1 MVDDSREEHR
11 MIIFGNDS
19 DPVQEHLIREDGVTA
34 PSIPPLA
41 GGKGGTQNGILER
54 KIHAESYTV
63 TLYALLKDYGLIPVF
78 RIKPRIRF
86 HRFNYDNQASSAP
99 LRYNLDDI
107 VDFAEVKRGIES
119 GEPVDSALQEQ
130 VFGDAPTLKGL
141 SDDPALQLVSQRD
154 LFLRNPPFKTKTKVF
169 GGEDGPTQGIPI
181 GKFLDALNYPA
192 QTQSI
197 FKPFPQGSAF
207 AADLLEALEPFNH
220 LEFQFGV
227 YSRYE
232 RRDCVL
238 ARDISK
244 TAGGY
249 RTTFDPWTVLG
260 YIHSNGQMQQLQ
272 ILAHERGTRWEHK
285 IMIEEVDAPTLEL
298 ISQEIRT
305 LRRDNLIGRVLSKS
319 QTGLSLLA
327 DTQETRVN
335 ATNDLFVD
343 YELKVETSIPKDRY
357 ADIECRRE
365 LRRVFNSNGKYQLHP
380 LNKDIVER
388 HLNLAKGVNSGVVYT
403 LDNVYLMQGPP
414 SQKAKAEDL
423 VITRTP
429 IREKVVMRSAQELR
443 ERIPTHGFEEC
454 WNESIDE
461 AGYTIIN
468 KASGRCYTVSYGRSK
483 IGDILGD
490 IVTRRPSEHYLSI
503 KYLGIVPERYGDFIF
518 KTSAGTVRR
527 RSLPPRSLFNMMAT
541 REDKVIREMKNLM
554 MYLKNKGLT

>member
-19 DPVQEHLIREDGVTA
+19 DPVQEHLIREDGA
-34 PSIPPLA
+34 D
-41 GGKGGTQNGILER
+41 GGFSTQSGILER

-86 HRFNYDNQASSAP
+86 RRFNYDNQASSAP
-99 LRYNLDDI
+99 LRYNLNDI

-119 GEPVDSALQEQ
+119 GEPVDNTVQEE
-130 VFGDAPTLKGL
+130 VFGDAPTLEGL

-169 GGEDGPTQGIPI
+169 GGEDGDAHGIPI

-192 QTQSI
+192 QTESI
-197 FKPFPQGSAF
+197 FKSFPQGSEF
-207 AADLLEALEPFNH
+207 AADLLEALEPFHH
-220 LEFQFGV
+220 LEFEFGV

-238 ARDISK
+238 AGDISK
-244 TAGGY
+244 AAGGY

-260 YIHSNGQMQQLQ
+260 YIHTDGQMQQLQ

-285 IMIEEVDAPTLEL
+285 IMIEDMESSTLEL
-298 ISQEIRT
+298 ISQKIRT

-327 DTQETRVN
+327 DTQETRIN

-343 YELKVETSIPKDRY
+343 YELKVEASIPNDRY
-357 ADIECRRE
+357 ADVECRRR
-365 LRRVFNSNGKYQLHP
+365 LRSVFNSNGQYQLHP
-380 LNKDIVER
+380 LNEDIIER
-388 HLNLAKGVNSGVVYT
+388 HLNLARGINSGVMYT
-403 LDNVYLMQGPP
+403 LDNVYLMQGPAP
-414 SQKAKAEDL
+414 QKVKEADL
-423 VITRTP
+423 LITRTP
-429 IREKVVMRSAQELR
+429 IRERVVMRSARDLR
-443 ERIPTHGFEEC
+443 ERMPTNGFEKC

-461 AGYTIIN
+461 VGYTIVN
-468 KASGRCYTVSYGRSK
+468 NASGRCYTVSYGRRK
-483 IGDILGD
+483 TGNILDGK
-490 IVTRRPSEHYLSI
+490 VTGHPSQHYLSI
-503 KYLGIVPERYGDFIF
+503 KYLGITPDRYGDFIS
-518 KTSAGTVRR
+518 KTVTG
-527 RSLPPRSLFNMMAT
+527 AT
-541 REDKVIREMKNLM
+541 RKRNISPRVLFGMMSTRENKVIQEMKSLVSH
-554 MYLKNKGLT
+554 LKSKGSV

>member
-11 MIIFGNDS
+11 MIIFSNDS
-19 DPVQEHLIREDGVTA
+19 DPVQEHLIREESVDKDM
-34 PSIPPLA
+34 P
-41 GGKGGTQNGILER
+41 TQNGILER

-119 GEPVDSALQEQ
+119 GEPVDSVVQEQ

-169 GGEDGPTQGIPI
+169 GGEDDHTQGIPI

-197 FKPFPQGSAF
+197 FRPFPQGSSF
-207 AADLLEALEPFNH
+207 ATDLLEALEPFHH

-238 ARDISK
+238 ASDISK
-244 TAGGY
+244 AAGGY

-285 IMIEEVDAPTLEL
+285 IMIEEMDPPTLEL
-298 ISQEIRT
+298 ISQKIRT
-305 LRRDNLIGRVLSKS
+305 LRQDNLIGRVLSKS
-319 QTGLSLLA
+319 QTGLTLLA
-327 DTQETRVN
+327 DTQEARIN

-357 ADIECRRE
+357 ADIESRRE
-365 LRRVFNSNGKYQLHP
+365 LRRVFNSNGQYQLHP
-380 LNKDIVER
+380 LNKDIVEK
-388 HLNLAKGVNSGVVYT
+388 HLNLAKGVNNDVIYT

-414 SQKAKAEDL
+414 PQKVTEKDL
-423 VITRTP
+423 LITRTP
-429 IREKVVMRSAQELR
+429 IRERVVMRSAQELR
-443 ERIPTHGFEEC
+443 DRMPTNGFEKC

-461 AGYTIIN
+461 AGYTIVN
-468 KASGRCYTVSYGRSK
+468 KASDRCYIVSYGRRK
-483 IGDILGD
+483 TGNILDGA
-490 IVTRRPSEHYLSI
+490 VTVQPSEYYLSI
-503 KYLGIVPERYGDFIF
+503 KYLGIVPERYEDFIS
-518 KTSAGTVRR
+518 KTSKGTVRQ
-527 RSLPPRSLFNMMAT
+527 RSIPPRVLFNMMAT
-541 REDKVIREMKNLM
+541 REDKVLWEMKNLM
-554 MYLKNKGLT
+554 MYLKNKQLI

>member
-19 DPVQEHLIREDGVTA
+19 DPVQEHLIRESSVDRDM
-34 PSIPPLA
+34 S
-41 GGKGGTQNGILER
+41 TQNGILER

-99 LRYNLDDI
+99 LRYNLNDI

-119 GEPVDSALQEQ
+119 GEPVDNTIQEQ

-154 LFLRNPPFKTKTKVF
+154 MFLRNPPFKTKTKVF
-169 GGEDGPTQGIPI
+169 GGEDEEIQGIPI

-192 QTQSI
+192 QTQPI
-197 FKPFPQGSAF
+197 FNPFPQGSAF
-207 AADLLEALEPFNH
+207 ATDLLEALEPFRH

-238 ARDISK
+238 ASDISK
-244 TAGGY
+244 AAGGY

-260 YIHSNGQMQQLQ
+260 YIQSNGQMQQLQ

-285 IMIEEVDAPTLEL
+285 IMVEEMDTPTLEL
-298 ISQEIRT
+298 ISQKIRT

-319 QTGLSLLA
+319 QTGLTLLA
-327 DTQETRVN
+327 NTRETRVN

-343 YELKVETSIPKDRY
+343 YELKVETSIPKNRY
-357 ADIECRRE
+357 ADIECRRK
-365 LRRVFNSNGKYQLHP
+365 LRGIFNSNSQYQLHH
-380 LNKDIVER
+380 LNKDVVEK
-388 HLNLAKGVNSGVVYT
+388 HLNLAKGINNDVIYT

-414 SQKAKAEDL
+414 PQKVKDEDL
-423 VITRTP
+423 LITRTP
-429 IREKVVMRSAQELR
+429 IRERVVMRSAQELR
-443 ERIPTHGFEEC
+443 DRMPTHGFEKC

-461 AGYTIIN
+461 AGYTVIN
-468 KASGRCYTVSYGRSK
+468 KTSGRCYTVSYGRRK
-483 IGDILGD
+483 TGHILDGKA
-490 IVTRRPSEHYLSI
+490 TRQPSEYYLSI
-503 KYLGIVPERYGDFIF
+503 KYLGIAPERYGDFIS
-518 KTSAGTVRR
+518 KTSKGRARQ
-527 RSLPPRSLFNMMAT
+527 RSIPPRGLFNMIAT
-541 REDKVIREMKNLM
+541 RENKVIQEMKSLM
-554 MYLKNKGLT
+554 RQLKNKGLI

>member
-19 DPVQEHLIREDGVTA
+19 DPVQEHLIREESVDRGI
-34 PSIPPLA
+34 S
-41 GGKGGTQNGILER
+41 TQNGILER

-169 GGEDGPTQGIPI
+169 GGEDGATQGIPI

-197 FKPFPQGSAF
+197 FKSFPQGSSF
-207 AADLLEALEPFNH
+207 ATDLLEALEPFHH

-238 ARDISK
+238 AGDISE

-285 IMIEEVDAPTLEL
+285 IMIEEMDPHTLEL
-298 ISQEIRT
+298 ISQKIRT
-305 LRRDNLIGRVLSKS
+305 LRQDNLIGRVLSKS
-319 QTGLSLLA
+319 QTGLTLLA
-327 DTQETRVN
+327 DTQEARVN

-343 YELKVETSIPKDRY
+343 YELKIETAIPKDRF
-357 ADIECRRE
+357 ADIECRRK
-365 LRRVFNSNGKYQLHP
+365 LRGAFNSNGQYQLHP
-380 LNKDIVER
+380 LNKAIIEK
-388 HLNLAKGVNSGVVYT
+388 HLNLAKGINNSVIYT
-403 LDNVYLMQGPP
+403 LDNVYLMQSPIR
-414 SQKAKAEDL
+414 QRVKEQDL

-429 IREKVVMRSAQELR
+429 IRERVVMRSAQELR
-443 ERIPTHGFEEC
+443 DRMPTNGFEKC

-468 KASGRCYTVSYGRSK
+468 KVSHRCYTVSYGRQK
-483 IGDILGD
+483 TGNILDGT
-490 IVTRRPSEHYLSI
+490 VTIQPSEYYLSI
-503 KYLGIVPERYGDFIF
+503 KYLGIVPERYGDFIS
-518 KTSAGTVRR
+518 KTSKGTARK
-527 RSLPPRSLFNMMAT
+527 RSIPPRGLFNMMAT
-541 REDKVIREMKNLM
+541 REAQVIREMKNLM
-554 MYLKNKGLT
+554 MYLKNKRLI

>member
-11 MIIFGNDS
+11 MIIFGNNS
-19 DPVQEHLIREDGVTA
+19 DPIQEHLIREDGLDSGISTRD
-34 PSIPPLA
+34 
-41 GGKGGTQNGILER
+41 GILER
-54 KIHAESYTV
+54 KMHAESYTV

-99 LRYNLDDI
+99 LRYHLDDI

-119 GEPVDSALQEQ
+119 AENVDNTIQEK
-130 VFGDAPTLKGL
+130 VFGDAPTLEGL

-154 LFLRNPPFKTKTKVF
+154 LFLQNPPFKTKTKVF
-169 GGEDGPTQGIPI
+169 GGEDDNSQGIPI

-197 FKPFPQGSAF
+197 FKPFPQGSGF
-207 AADLLEALEPFNH
+207 ATDLLEALEPFHH

-238 ARDISK
+238 ASDISK
-244 TAGGY
+244 AAGGY

-260 YIHSNGQMQQLQ
+260 YIHSSGQMQQLQ

-285 IMIEEVDAPTLEL
+285 IMIEEMDAPTLEL
-298 ISQEIRT
+298 ISQKIRT

-319 QTGLSLLA
+319 QTGLTLLA
-327 DTQETRVN
+327 NTQEARIN

-357 ADIECRRE
+357 ADIECRRR
-365 LRRVFNSNGKYQLHP
+365 LRRVFNSNGQYQLHP
-380 LNKDIVER
+380 LNKDIVEK
-388 HLNLAKGVNSGVVYT
+388 HLNLAKGINNDVIYT
-403 LDNVYLMQGPP
+403 LDNVYLTQGPP
-414 SQKAKAEDL
+414 PQKVKEEDL
-423 VITRTP
+423 LITRTP
-429 IREKVVMRSAQELR
+429 IRERVVMRSAQELR
-443 ERIPTHGFEEC
+443 DRMPTNGFGKC

-468 KASGRCYTVSYGRSK
+468 KASDRCYIVSYGRRKS
-483 IGDILGD
+483 GNILEGT
-490 IVTRRPSEHYLSI
+490 VTRQLSEYYLSI
-503 KYLGIVPERYGDFIF
+503 KYLGIAPERYGDFIS
-518 KTSAGTVRR
+518 KTSKGTARK
-527 RSLPPRSLFNMMAT
+527 RSIPPRMLFNMMVT
-541 REDKVIREMKNLM
+541 REDKVIREMKTLM
-554 MYLKNKGLT
+554 MHLKNKQLI

>member
-19 DPVQEHLIREDGVTA
+19 DPVQEHLIREDG
-34 PSIPPLA
+34 LDR
-41 GGKGGTQNGILER
+41 GTSTRSGILDR

-119 GEPVDSALQEQ
+119 GEPVDNTMQEQ
-130 VFGDAPTLKGL
+130 VFGDAPTLEGL
-141 SDDPALQLVSQRD
+141 SDDPALHLVSQRD
-154 LFLRNPPFKTKTKVF
+154 MFLRNPPFKTKTKVF
-169 GGEDGPTQGIPI
+169 GGEDEEIQGIPI

-197 FKPFPQGSAF
+197 FTPFPQGSAF
-207 AADLLEALEPFNH
+207 AADILEALEPFRH

-238 ARDISK
+238 ASDISK
-244 TAGGY
+244 AAGGY

-260 YIHSNGQMQQLQ
+260 YIQSNGQMQQLQ

-285 IMIEEVDAPTLEL
+285 IMVEEMDTPTLEL
-298 ISQEIRT
+298 ISQKIRT
-305 LRRDNLIGRVLSKS
+305 LRRDNLIGRILSKS
-319 QTGLSLLA
+319 QTGLTLLA
-327 DTQETRVN
+327 NTQETRVN

-343 YELKVETSIPKDRY
+343 YELKVETSIPKDRF
-357 ADIECRRE
+357 ADIEFRRK
-365 LRRVFNSNGKYQLHP
+365 LRGIFNSNGQYQLHP
-380 LNKDIVER
+380 LNKDIVEK
-388 HLNLAKGVNSGVVYT
+388 HLNLAKGINNDVVYT
-403 LDNVYLMQGPP
+403 LDNVYLMQGPSP
-414 SQKAKAEDL
+414 QKVTEKDL
-423 VITRTP
+423 LITRTP
-429 IREKVVMRSAQELR
+429 IRERVVMRSAQELR
-443 ERIPTHGFEEC
+443 DRMPTNGFEKC

-468 KASGRCYTVSYGRSK
+468 KASDRCYTVSYGRRK
-483 IGDILGD
+483 TGNILDGKA
-490 IVTRRPSEHYLSI
+490 TRQPSEYYLSI
-503 KYLGIVPERYGDFIF
+503 KYLGIVPERYGDFIS
-518 KTSAGTVRR
+518 KTSKGTSRKK
-527 RSLPPRSLFNMMAT
+527 SLPPHTLFNMMAT

-554 MYLKNKGLT
+554 RHLKHKSLI

>member
-11 MIIFGNDS
+11 MIVFGNDS
-19 DPVQEHLIREDGVTA
+19 DPIQEHLIRENGLDRGISTRD
-34 PSIPPLA
+34 
-41 GGKGGTQNGILER
+41 GILER

-86 HRFNYDNQASSAP
+86 HRFNYDNQSSSAP

-107 VDFAEVKRGIES
+107 VDFAEVKRGIELT
-119 GEPVDSALQEQ
+119 ENVDNTIQEK
-130 VFGDAPTLKGL
+130 VFGDAPTLEGV

-154 LFLRNPPFKTKTKVF
+154 LFLRNPPFKTKTKVL
-169 GGEDGPTQGIPI
+169 GGEGHDIQGIPI

-192 QTQSI
+192 QTRSI
-197 FKPFPQGSAF
+197 FKPFPQGLAF
-207 AADLLEALEPFNH
+207 ATDLLEALEPFNH

-238 ARDISK
+238 ASEVSK
-244 TAGGY
+244 AAAGY

-260 YIHSNGQMQQLQ
+260 YIQSSGNGQTQQLQ

-285 IMIEEVDAPTLEL
+285 IMVDEMDAPTLKL
-298 ISQEIRT
+298 ISQEIRK

-319 QTGLSLLA
+319 QTGLTLLA
-327 DTQETRVN
+327 NTRETRVN
-335 ATNDLFVD
+335 VTNDLFVD
-343 YELKVETSIPKDRY
+343 YEIKVETSIPKDRF

-365 LRRVFNSNGKYQLHP
+365 LRRVFNSNGQYQLHP
-380 LNKDIVER
+380 LNKDIVEK
-388 HLNLAKGVNSGVVYT
+388 HLNLAKGLNNDVVYT

-414 SQKAKAEDL
+414 TQRVKEEEL
-423 VITRTP
+423 LITRNP
-429 IREKVVMRSAQELR
+429 IHGRVVMRSAQELR
-443 ERIPTHGFEEC
+443 ERMPTNGFERC

-468 KASGRCYTVSYGRSK
+468 KASNRCYIVSYGRRK
-483 IGDILGD
+483 TGNILDGA
-490 IVTRRPSEHYLSI
+490 VTRQPSEYYLSI
-503 KYLGIVPERYGDFIF
+503 KYLGIAPERYGDFIS
-518 KTSAGTVRR
+518 KTAKGTARQK
-527 RSLPPRSLFNMMAT
+527 SIPPRMLFNMMVT
-541 REDKVIREMKNLM
+541 REDKVIREMKTLM
-554 MYLKNKGLT
+554 RHLKNKQLI

>member
-19 DPVQEHLIREDGVTA
+19 DPIQEHLIRENSLDRGI
-34 PSIPPLA
+34 S
-41 GGKGGTQNGILER
+41 TQNSILER

-63 TLYALLKDYGLIPVF
+63 TLYALSKDYGLIPVF

-119 GEPVDSALQEQ
+119 TENADNTIQEE
-130 VFGDAPTLKGL
+130 VFGDAPTLEDL
-141 SDDPALQLVSQRD
+141 SDDPALQLVAQRD

-169 GGEDGPTQGIPI
+169 GGEDDDVHGIPI

-207 AADLLEALEPFNH
+207 ATDLLEALEPFNH
-220 LEFQFGV
+220 LEFQFGI

-238 ARDISK
+238 ASDISK
-244 TAGGY
+244 ATGGY

-260 YIHSNGQMQQLQ
+260 YIHSNGQTQQLQ

-285 IMIEEVDAPTLEL
+285 IMVEAMDAPTLKL
-298 ISQEIRT
+298 ISQKIRT

-319 QTGLSLLA
+319 QTGLTLIA
-327 DTQETRVN
+327 NTQEAKINV
-335 ATNDLFVD
+335 TNDLFVN
-343 YELKVETSIPKDRY
+343 YELKVETPIPKDKF
-357 ADIECRRE
+357 ADIECRRK
-365 LRRVFNSNGKYQLHP
+365 LRSVFNSNGQYQLHP
-380 LNKDIVER
+380 LNKDVVER
-388 HLNLAKGVNSGVVYT
+388 HLNLAKGINNEVIYT
-403 LDNVYLMQGPP
+403 LDNVYLIQGPP
-414 SQKAKAEDL
+414 AQRVKEADL
-423 VITRTP
+423 LITRSPT
-429 IREKVVMRSAQELR
+429 RERVVMRSAQELR
-443 ERIPTHGFEEC
+443 DRVPTNGFEKC

-461 AGYTIIN
+461 AGYTSIN
-468 KASGRCYTVSYGRSK
+468 KASGRCYTVSYGRKKTGS
-483 IGDILGD
+483 ILDGT
-490 IVTRRPSEHYLSI
+490 VTRQPSEYYLSI
-503 KYLGIVPERYGDFIF
+503 KYLGIVPERYEDFIS
-518 KTSAGTVRR
+518 KTSKGVLRK
-527 RSLPPRSLFNMMAT
+527 RSIPTRTLFNMMAT

-554 MYLKNKGLT
+554 MYLKNKRLT

>member
-19 DPVQEHLIREDGVTA
+19 DPVQEHLIREGSVDKDL
-34 PSIPPLA
+34 S
-41 GGKGGTQNGILER
+41 TQNGILER

-86 HRFNYDNQASSAP
+86 RRFNYDNQASSAP
-99 LRYNLDDI
+99 LRYNLNDI

-130 VFGDAPTLKGL
+130 VFGDAPSLKDL

-169 GGEDGPTQGIPI
+169 GGEEGDTHGIPI
-181 GKFLDALNYPA
+181 GKFLDALNHPA
-192 QTQSI
+192 QTQAI
-197 FKPFPQGSAF
+197 FKPFPQGSSF
-207 AADLLEALEPFNH
+207 ATDLLEALEPFRH

-238 ARDISK
+238 AGDISK
-244 TAGGY
+244 AAGGY

-260 YIHSNGQMQQLQ
+260 YIHSDGQMQQLQ

-285 IMIEEVDAPTLEL
+285 IMIEEMDAPTLEL

-305 LRRDNLIGRVLSKS
+305 LRQDNLIGRVLSKS

-327 DTQETRVN
+327 STQETRVN

-343 YELKVETSIPKDRY
+343 YELKVETSISNDRY
-357 ADIECRRE
+357 ADIECRRR
-365 LRRVFNSNGKYQLHP
+365 LRRVFNSNGQYQLHS

-388 HLNLAKGVNSGVVYT
+388 HLNLAKGISSGVVYT
-403 LDNVYLMQGPP
+403 LDNVYLMQGPTP
-414 SQKAKAEDL
+414 QRVKEADL

-429 IREKVVMRSAQELR
+429 IRERVVMRSARDLR
-443 ERIPTHGFEEC
+443 ERMPTNGFEKC

-461 AGYTIIN
+461 AGYTIVN
-468 KASGRCYTVSYGRSK
+468 KASGRCYTVSYGRRK
-483 IGDILGD
+483 TGDILDGT
-490 IVTRRPSEHYLSI
+490 VTIQPSEHYLSI
-503 KYLGIVPERYGDFIF
+503 KYLGIVPDRYGDFIS
-518 KTSAGTVRR
+518 KTSAGTTRKR
-527 RSLPPRSLFNMMAT
+527 DIPPRVLFGMMST
-541 REDKVIREMKNLM
+541 REDKVIQEMKSLVM
-554 MYLKNKGLT
+554 HLKNRGSV

>member
-19 DPVQEHLIREDGVTA
+19 DPVQEHLIREDGA
-34 PSIPPLA
+34 NRGFS
-41 GGKGGTQNGILER
+41 TQNGILER

-169 GGEDGPTQGIPI
+169 GGEDGNTQGIPI

-197 FKPFPQGSAF
+197 FNPFPQGSGF
-207 AADLLEALEPFNH
+207 AADLLEALEPFHH

-238 ARDISK
+238 ASDISK
-244 TAGGY
+244 AAGGY

-260 YIHSNGQMQQLQ
+260 YIHSSGQMQQLQ

-285 IMIEEVDAPTLEL
+285 IMIEEMDPPTLEL
-298 ISQEIRT
+298 ISQKIRT
-305 LRRDNLIGRVLSKS
+305 LRQDNLIGRVLSKS
-319 QTGLSLLA
+319 QTGLTLLA
-327 DTQETRVN
+327 DTQEARIN

-343 YELKVETSIPKDRY
+343 YELKVEAAIPKNRY

-365 LRRVFNSNGKYQLHP
+365 LRRVFNSNSQYQLHP

-388 HLNLAKGVNSGVVYT
+388 HLNLAKGINSGVVYT
-403 LDNVYLMQGPP
+403 LDNVYLMQGPVP
-414 SQKAKAEDL
+414 QKVEEAGL
-423 VITRTP
+423 LITRTP
-429 IREKVVMRSAQELR
+429 IRERVVMRSAQELR
-443 ERIPTHGFEEC
+443 ERMPTNGFERC

-468 KASGRCYTVSYGRSK
+468 KASGRCYIVSYGRRKTGK
-483 IGDILGD
+483 ILDGT
-490 IVTRRPSEHYLSI
+490 VTGQPLEHYLSI
-503 KYLGIVPERYGDFIF
+503 KYLGIAPERYGDFIS
-518 KTSAGTVRR
+518 KTSAGTTRKR
-527 RSLPPRSLFNMMAT
+527 NIPPRMLFGMMST
-541 REDKVIREMKNLM
+541 REDKVIQEMKRLVVH
-554 MYLKNKGLT
+554 LKNKRLI

>member
-19 DPVQEHLIREDGVTA
+19 DPIQGHLIRENSLDRGI
-34 PSIPPLA
+34 S
-41 GGKGGTQNGILER
+41 TQNGILER

-63 TLYALLKDYGLIPVF
+63 TLYALSKDYGLIPVF

-119 GEPVDSALQEQ
+119 TENVDNTIQEE
-130 VFGDAPTLKGL
+130 VFGDAPTLEGL
-141 SDDPALQLVSQRD
+141 SDDPALQLVAQRD

-169 GGEDGPTQGIPI
+169 GGEDNDVQGIPI

-197 FKPFPQGSAF
+197 FKPFPQGSVF
-207 AADLLEALEPFNH
+207 ATDLLEALEPFNH

-238 ARDISK
+238 ASNISK
-244 TAGGY
+244 AAGGY

-260 YIHSNGQMQQLQ
+260 YIHSNGQTQQLQ

-285 IMIEEVDAPTLEL
+285 IMVEAMDAPTLKL
-298 ISQEIRT
+298 ISQKIRT

-319 QTGLSLLA
+319 QTGLTLIA
-327 DTQETRVN
+327 NTQEAKINV
-335 ATNDLFVD
+335 TNDLFVN
-343 YELKVETSIPKDRY
+343 YELKVETPIPKDKF
-357 ADIECRRE
+357 ADIECRRK
-365 LRRVFNSNGKYQLHP
+365 LRSVFNSNGQYQLHP
-380 LNKDIVER
+380 LNKDVVER
-388 HLNLAKGVNSGVVYT
+388 HLNLAKGINNEVIYT
-403 LDNVYLMQGPP
+403 LDNVYLIQGPP
-414 SQKAKAEDL
+414 AQRVKEADL
-423 VITRTP
+423 LITRSPT
-429 IREKVVMRSAQELR
+429 RERVVMRSAQELR
-443 ERIPTHGFEEC
+443 ERVPTNGFEKC

-461 AGYTIIN
+461 AGYTAIN
-468 KASGRCYTVSYGRSK
+468 KASGRCYTVSYGRKKTGS
-483 IGDILGD
+483 ILDGT
-490 IVTRRPSEHYLSI
+490 VTRQPSEHYLSI
-503 KYLGIVPERYGDFIF
+503 KYLGIVPERYEDFIS
-518 KTSAGTVRR
+518 KTSKGVLRK
-527 RSLPPRSLFNMMAT
+527 RSIPTRTLFNMMAT

-554 MYLKNKGLT
+554 MYLKNKRLT

>member
-19 DPVQEHLIREDGVTA
+19 DPVQEHLIRENGLGRGI
-34 PSIPPLA
+34 S
-41 GGKGGTQNGILER
+41 TQSGILER

-86 HRFNYDNQASSAP
+86 RRFNYDNQASSAP
-99 LRYNLDDI
+99 LLYNLNDI

-119 GEPVDSALQEQ
+119 GESVDNTIQEQ
-130 VFGDAPTLKGL
+130 VFGDAPTLEGM

-169 GGEDGPTQGIPI
+169 GGEEDDTHGIPI

-197 FKPFPQGSAF
+197 FKSFPQGSAF
-207 AADLLEALEPFNH
+207 ATDLLEALEPFHH

-238 ARDISK
+238 AGDISK
-244 TAGGY
+244 AAGGY

-285 IMIEEVDAPTLEL
+285 IMIEDMDAPTLEL
-298 ISQEIRT
+298 ISQKIRT

-327 DTQETRVN
+327 STQEARVN
-335 ATNDLFVD
+335 VTNDLFVD
-343 YELKVETSIPKDRY
+343 YELKVERSIPKDRY
-357 ADIECRRE
+357 ADIECRRK
-365 LRRVFNSNGKYQLHP
+365 LRRVFNSNSQYQLHP
-380 LNKDIVER
+380 LNKDVVER
-388 HLNLAKGVNSGVVYT
+388 HLNLAKGINSGVVYT
-403 LDNVYLMQGPP
+403 LDNVYLMQEPAP
-414 SQKAKAEDL
+414 QRVEEEDL
-423 VITRTP
+423 LITRTP
-429 IREKVVMRSAQELR
+429 IRERVVMRSAQDLR
-443 ERIPTHGFEEC
+443 DRMPTSGFEEC

-461 AGYTIIN
+461 AGYTVVN
-468 KASGRCYTVSYGRSK
+468 KASGRCYTISYGRRKTGS
-483 IGDILGD
+483 ILDGT
-490 IVTRRPSEHYLSI
+490 VTGQPSEHYLSI
-503 KYLGIVPERYGDFIF
+503 KYLGIAPERYGDFIS
-518 KTSAGTVRR
+518 KTSAGTARK
-527 RSLPPRSLFNMMAT
+527 RSIPARTLFNMMAT
-541 REDKVIREMKNLM
+541 REKKVIQEMKSLVI
-554 MYLKNKGLT
+554 YLKNKRLI

>member
-19 DPVQEHLIREDGVTA
+19 DPVQEHLIREESVDRGL
-34 PSIPPLA
+34 S
-41 GGKGGTQNGILER
+41 TQNGILER

-130 VFGDAPTLKGL
+130 VFGDAPSLKGL

-169 GGEDGPTQGIPI
+169 GGEDGATQGIPI

-197 FKPFPQGSAF
+197 FKPFPQGSSF
-207 AADLLEALEPFNH
+207 ATDLLEALEPFHH

-238 ARDISK
+238 ASDISQA
-244 TAGGY
+244 AGGY

-285 IMIEEVDAPTLEL
+285 IMIEEMDPPTLEL
-298 ISQEIRT
+298 ISKKIRT
-305 LRRDNLIGRVLSKS
+305 LRQNNLIGRVLSKS
-319 QTGLSLLA
+319 QTGLTLLA
-327 DTQETRVN
+327 DTQEARVN

-343 YELKVETSIPKDRY
+343 YELKVEAAIPKDRF
-357 ADIECRRE
+357 ADIECRRK
-365 LRRVFNSNGKYQLHP
+365 LRGAFNSNGQYQLHP
-380 LNKDIVER
+380 LNKDIVEK
-388 HLNLAKGVNSGVVYT
+388 HLNLAKGVNNSVMYT
-403 LDNVYLMQGPP
+403 LDNVYLMQSPIR
-414 SQKAKAEDL
+414 QRVAEKDL
-423 VITRTP
+423 FITRTP
-429 IREKVVMRSAQELR
+429 VRERVVMRSAQELR
-443 ERIPTHGFEEC
+443 DRMPSNGFEEC

-461 AGYTIIN
+461 AGYTIVN
-468 KASGRCYTVSYGRSK
+468 KASNRCYSVSYGRK
-483 IGDILGD
+483 KTGNILDGV
-490 IVTRRPSEHYLSI
+490 VTIQPSEYYLSI
-503 KYLGIVPERYGDFIF
+503 KYLGIVPEHYEDFIS
-518 KTSAGTVRR
+518 KTSKGTARKR
-527 RSLPPRSLFNMMAT
+527 NIPPRGLFNIIAT

>member
-19 DPVQEHLIREDGVTA
+19 DPVQEHLIREGSVAKDR
-34 PSIPPLA
+34 S
-41 GGKGGTQNGILER
+41 TQNGILER

-130 VFGDAPTLKGL
+130 VFGDAPSLKGL

-169 GGEDGPTQGIPI
+169 GGEDDHTQGIPI
-181 GKFLDALNYPA
+181 GKFLDALNYPT

-197 FKPFPQGSAF
+197 FKPFPQGSSF
-207 AADLLEALEPFNH
+207 ATDLLEALEPFHH

-238 ARDISK
+238 AGDISK
-244 TAGGY
+244 AAGGY

-285 IMIEEVDAPTLEL
+285 IMIEEMDPPTLEL
-298 ISQEIRT
+298 ISQKIRT
-305 LRRDNLIGRVLSKS
+305 LRQDNLIGRVLSKS
-319 QTGLSLLA
+319 QTGLTLLA
-327 DTQETRVN
+327 DTQEARIN

-343 YELKVETSIPKDRY
+343 YELQIETALPKDRF
-357 ADIECRRE
+357 ADIECRRK
-365 LRRVFNSNGKYQLHP
+365 LRGAFNSNGQYQLHP
-380 LNKDIVER
+380 LNKDIVEK
-388 HLNLAKGVNSGVVYT
+388 HLNLAKGVNNSVIYT
-403 LDNVYLMQGPP
+403 LDNVYLMQGPIR
-414 SQKAKAEDL
+414 QRIKEKDL
-423 VITRTP
+423 YITRTP
-429 IREKVVMRSAQELR
+429 IRERVVMRSAQELR
-443 ERIPTHGFEEC
+443 DRMPTNGFEEC

-468 KASGRCYTVSYGRSK
+468 KASDRCYIVSYGRRK
-483 IGDILGD
+483 TGNILDGT
-490 IVTRRPSEHYLSI
+490 VTRQPSEYYLSI
-503 KYLGIVPERYGDFIF
+503 KYLGITPERYGDFIS
-518 KTSAGTVRR
+518 KTSKGTVRK
-527 RSLPPRSLFNMMAT
+527 RSIPPRGLFNMIAT
-541 REDKVIREMKNLM
+541 REDRVIREMKNLM
-554 MYLKNKGLT
+554 MYLKNKKLT

>member
-11 MIIFGNDS
+11 MIIFSNDS
-19 DPVQEHLIREDGVTA
+19 DPVQEHLIREDG
-34 PSIPPLA
+34 LD
-41 GGKGGTQNGILER
+41 GGSSARNGILER
-54 KIHAESYTV
+54 KMHAESYTV

-119 GEPVDSALQEQ
+119 GEPVDNTIQEQ

-169 GGEDGPTQGIPI
+169 GGEEDNTQGIPI

-207 AADLLEALEPFNH
+207 AADLLEALEPFHH

-238 ARDISK
+238 ASDISK
-244 TAGGY
+244 AAGGY

-285 IMIEEVDAPTLEL
+285 IMIEEMDPPMLEL
-298 ISQEIRT
+298 ISQKIRT
-305 LRRDNLIGRVLSKS
+305 LRQDNLIGRVLSKS
-319 QTGLSLLA
+319 QTGLTLLA
-327 DTQETRVN
+327 NTQEARIN

-343 YELKVETSIPKDRY
+343 YELKVEAAIPQDRF
-357 ADIECRRE
+357 ADIECRRK
-365 LRRVFNSNGKYQLHP
+365 LRGVFNSNSQYQLHP
-380 LNKDIVER
+380 LNKDIVEK
-388 HLNLAKGVNSGVVYT
+388 HLNLAKGINNEVIYT
-403 LDNVYLMQGPP
+403 LDNVYLMQVPP
-414 SQKAKAEDL
+414 PQKVQEKDL
-423 VITRTP
+423 LITRTP
-429 IREKVVMRSAQELR
+429 IGERVVMRSAQELR
-443 ERIPTHGFEEC
+443 DRMPTNGFEKC

-461 AGYTIIN
+461 AGYTVVN
-468 KASGRCYTVSYGRSK
+468 KASDRCYIVSYGRRK
-483 IGDILGD
+483 TGDILDGT
-490 IVTRRPSEHYLSI
+490 VTRQPSEYYLSI
-503 KYLGIVPERYGDFIF
+503 KYLGIVPERYEDFIS
-518 KTSAGTVRR
+518 KTSKGTARK
-527 RSLPPRSLFNMMAT
+527 RSIPSRTLFNMMAT
-541 REDKVIREMKNLM
+541 REDKVLREMKNLM
-554 MYLKNKGLT
+554 MCLKNKRLI

>member
-19 DPVQEHLIREDGVTA
+19 DPVQEHLIREDSVGRGI
-34 PSIPPLA
+34 S
-41 GGKGGTQNGILER
+41 TQNGILER
-54 KIHAESYTV
+54 KIHADSYTV

-141 SDDPALQLVSQRD
+141 SDDPALHLVSQRD

-169 GGEDGPTQGIPI
+169 GGEEGTAQGIPI
-181 GKFLDALNYPA
+181 GKFLDALNYPT

-197 FKPFPQGSAF
+197 FKSFPQGSSF
-207 AADLLEALEPFNH
+207 ATDLLEALEPFHH

-238 ARDISK
+238 AGDISK
-244 TAGGY
+244 AAGGY

-285 IMIEEVDAPTLEL
+285 IMIEEMDPPTLEL
-298 ISQEIRT
+298 ISKKIRT
-305 LRRDNLIGRVLSKS
+305 LRQNNLIGRVLSKS
-319 QTGLSLLA
+319 QTGLTLLA
-327 DTQETRVN
+327 DTQEARVN

-343 YELKVETSIPKDRY
+343 YELKVETAIPKDRF
-357 ADIECRRE
+357 ADIECRRK
-365 LRRVFNSNGKYQLHP
+365 LRGVFNSNGQYQLHP
-380 LNKDIVER
+380 LNKDIIEK
-388 HLNLAKGVNSGVVYT
+388 HLNLAKGINNSVIYT
-403 LDNVYLMQGPP
+403 LDNVYLMQSPIR
-414 SQKAKAEDL
+414 QRVEEKDL

-429 IREKVVMRSAQELR
+429 IRERVVMRSAQELR
-443 ERIPTHGFEEC
+443 DRMPTNGFEKC

-461 AGYTIIN
+461 AGYTIVN
-468 KASGRCYTVSYGRSK
+468 KASNRCYTVSYGRK
-483 IGDILGD
+483 KTGNILDGA
-490 IVTRRPSEHYLSI
+490 VTIQPSEYYLSI
-503 KYLGIVPERYGDFIF
+503 KYLGIIPERYGDFIS
-518 KTSAGTVRR
+518 KTSRGTARK
-527 RSLPPRSLFNMMAT
+527 RSIPPRGLFNMMAT
-541 REDKVIREMKNLM
+541 REGQVVREMKNLM
-554 MYLKNKGLT
+554 MYLKNKRLT

>member
-19 DPVQEHLIREDGVTA
+19 DPVQEHLIRENGLGRGI
-34 PSIPPLA
+34 S
-41 GGKGGTQNGILER
+41 TQSGILER

-63 TLYALLKDYGLIPVF
+63 TLYALSKDYGLIPVF

-86 HRFNYDNQASSAP
+86 RRFNYDNQASSAP
-99 LRYNLDDI
+99 LLYNLNDI

-119 GEPVDSALQEQ
+119 GESVDNTIQEQ
-130 VFGDAPTLKGL
+130 VFGDAPTLEGM

-169 GGEDGPTQGIPI
+169 GGEEDDTHGIPI

-197 FKPFPQGSAF
+197 FKSFPQGSAF
-207 AADLLEALEPFNH
+207 ATDLLEALEPFHH

-238 ARDISK
+238 AGDISK
-244 TAGGY
+244 AAGGY

-285 IMIEEVDAPTLEL
+285 IMIEDMDAPTLEL
-298 ISQEIRT
+298 ISQKIRT

-327 DTQETRVN
+327 STQEARVN
-335 ATNDLFVD
+335 VTNDLFVD
-343 YELKVETSIPKDRY
+343 YELKVERSIPKDRY
-357 ADIECRRE
+357 ADIECRRK
-365 LRRVFNSNGKYQLHP
+365 LRRVFNSNSQYQLHP
-380 LNKDIVER
+380 LNKDVVER
-388 HLNLAKGVNSGVVYT
+388 HLNLAKGINSGVVYT
-403 LDNVYLMQGPP
+403 LDNVYLMQEPAP
-414 SQKAKAEDL
+414 QRVEEEDL
-423 VITRTP
+423 LITRTP
-429 IREKVVMRSAQELR
+429 IRERVVMRSAQDLR
-443 ERIPTHGFEEC
+443 DRMPTSGFEEC

-461 AGYTIIN
+461 AGYTVVN
-468 KASGRCYTVSYGRSK
+468 KASGRCYTISYGRRKTGS
-483 IGDILGD
+483 ILDGT
-490 IVTRRPSEHYLSI
+490 VTGQPSEHYLSI
-503 KYLGIVPERYGDFIF
+503 KYLGIAPERYGDFIS
-518 KTSAGTVRR
+518 KTSAGTARK
-527 RSLPPRSLFNMMAT
+527 RSIPARTLFNMMAT
-541 REDKVIREMKNLM
+541 REKKVIQEMKSLVI
-554 MYLKNKGLT
+554 YLKNKRLI

>member
-19 DPVQEHLIREDGVTA
+19 DPVQEHLIRGDSVDTGNSV
-34 PSIPPLA
+34 
-41 GGKGGTQNGILER
+41 QNGILER

-86 HRFNYDNQASSAP
+86 RRFNYDNQASSAP

-119 GEPVDSALQEQ
+119 GEPIDNTIQEQ
-130 VFGDAPTLKGL
+130 VFGDAPTLKDL

-169 GGEDGPTQGIPI
+169 GGEDGDTHGIPI

-197 FKPFPQGSAF
+197 FKSFPQGAAF
-207 AADLLEALEPFNH
+207 AMDLREALEPFNH
-220 LEFQFGV
+220 LEFQFGI

-238 ARDISK
+238 ASDISK
-244 TAGGY
+244 AAGGY

-260 YIHSNGQMQQLQ
+260 YIQSNGQAQQLQ

-285 IMIEEVDAPTLEL
+285 IMIEEMDTPTLGL
-298 ISQEIRT
+298 ISQKIRT
-305 LRRDNLIGRVLSKS
+305 LRQNNLIGRVLSKS
-319 QTGLSLLA
+319 QTGLTLLA
-327 DTQETRVN
+327 NAQEGRVN

-343 YELKVETSIPKDRY
+343 YELKIETSLSKDRY
-357 ADIECRRE
+357 SDIECRRK
-365 LRRVFNSNGKYQLHP
+365 LRGVFNSNGRYQLHP
-380 LNKDIVER
+380 LNKNIVEK
-388 HLNLAKGVNSGVVYT
+388 HLNLARGTNSGVSYT
-403 LDNVYLMQGPP
+403 LDNVYLMQGPVP
-414 SQKAKAEDL
+414 QRVEAEDL
-423 VITRTP
+423 IITRTP
-429 IREKVVMRSAQELR
+429 IRERVVMRSAQELR
-443 ERIPTHGFEEC
+443 DRMPTNGFEKC

-468 KASGRCYTVSYGRSK
+468 KASDRCYTVSYGRRK
-483 IGDILGD
+483 AGNILDG
-490 IVTRRPSEHYLSI
+490 TMTTHPSEYYLSI
-503 KYLGIVPERYGDFIF
+503 KYLGIAPESYGDFIS
-518 KTSAGTVRR
+518 KTSKGTARK
-527 RSLPPRSLFNMMAT
+527 RSVPSRVLFNMMAK
-541 REDKVIREMKNLM
+541 REAQVIQEMKNLVR
-554 MYLKNKGLT
+554 YLKSKQLI

>member
-19 DPVQEHLIREDGVTA
+19 DPVQEHLIREDGVDGRSPA
-34 PSIPPLA
+34 RNS
-41 GGKGGTQNGILER
+41 ILER

-99 LRYNLDDI
+99 LRYNLGDI

-119 GEPVDSALQEQ
+119 GESVDNTVQEQ
-130 VFGDAPTLKGL
+130 VFGDAPTLEGM

-169 GGEDGPTQGIPI
+169 GGEDDDTQGIPI

-197 FKPFPQGSAF
+197 FKSFPQGSAF

-238 ARDISK
+238 ASDISK
-244 TAGGY
+244 AAGGY

-285 IMIEEVDAPTLEL
+285 IMIEEMDAPTLEL
-298 ISQEIRT
+298 ISQKIRT

-319 QTGLSLLA
+319 QTGLTLLA
-327 DTQETRVN
+327 NTQEARIN

-343 YELKVETSIPKDRY
+343 YELKLETSTPQDRF
-357 ADIECRRE
+357 ADIECRRK
-365 LRRVFNSNGKYQLHP
+365 LRRVFNSNGQYQLHP
-380 LNKDIVER
+380 LNKDVVEK
-388 HLNLAKGVNSGVVYT
+388 HLNLAKGINNDVVYT

-414 SQKAKAEDL
+414 PHRVKEADL
-423 VITRTP
+423 LITRSPT
-429 IREKVVMRSAQELR
+429 RERVVMRSAQELR
-443 ERIPTHGFEEC
+443 DRAPTNGFEKC

-468 KASGRCYTVSYGRSK
+468 KASDRCYIVSYGRRK
-483 IGDILGD
+483 TGNILDGT
-490 IVTRRPSEHYLSI
+490 VTRQPSEYYLSI
-503 KYLGIVPERYGDFIF
+503 KYLGIAPERYGDFIS
-518 KTSAGTVRR
+518 KTSKGTARK
-527 RSLPPRSLFNMMAT
+527 RSISSRTLFNMATT
-541 REDKVIREMKNLM
+541 REDRVLQEMKNLM
-554 MYLKNKGLT
+554 MDLKNKLLA

>member
-19 DPVQEHLIREDGVTA
+19 DPVQEHLIRGDSVDTGNSA
-34 PSIPPLA
+34 
-41 GGKGGTQNGILER
+41 QNGILER

-86 HRFNYDNQASSAP
+86 RRFNYDNQASSAP

-119 GEPVDSALQEQ
+119 GEPIDNTIQEQ
-130 VFGDAPTLKGL
+130 VFGDAPTLKDL

-169 GGEDGPTQGIPI
+169 GGEDGDTHGIPI
-181 GKFLDALNYPA
+181 GKFLDALNYPT

-197 FKPFPQGSAF
+197 FESFPQGAAF
-207 AADLLEALEPFNH
+207 ATDLREALEPFDH
-220 LEFQFGV
+220 LEFQFGI

-238 ARDISK
+238 AGDISK
-244 TAGGY
+244 AAGGY

-260 YIHSNGQMQQLQ
+260 YIQSNGQAQQLQ

-285 IMIEEVDAPTLEL
+285 IMIEEMDTPTLGL
-298 ISQEIRT
+298 ISQKIRT
-305 LRRDNLIGRVLSKS
+305 LRQNNLIGRVLSKS
-319 QTGLSLLA
+319 QTGLTLLA
-327 DTQETRVN
+327 NAQEGRVN

-343 YELKVETSIPKDRY
+343 YELKIETSLSKDRY
-357 ADIECRRE
+357 SDIECRRK
-365 LRRVFNSNGKYQLHP
+365 LRGVFNSNGRYQLHP
-380 LNKDIVER
+380 LNENIVEK
-388 HLNLAKGVNSGVVYT
+388 HLNLARGINNGVSYT
-403 LDNVYLMQGPP
+403 LDNVYLMQGSVP
-414 SQKAKAEDL
+414 QRVEAEGL
-423 VITRTP
+423 IITRTP
-429 IREKVVMRSAQELR
+429 IRERVVMRSAQELR
-443 ERIPTHGFEEC
+443 DRMPTNGFEKC

-468 KASGRCYTVSYGRSK
+468 KASDRCYTVSYGRRK
-483 IGDILGD
+483 VGNILDG
-490 IVTRRPSEHYLSI
+490 TMTTHPSEHYLSI
-503 KYLGIVPERYGDFIF
+503 KYLGIAPESYGDFIS
-518 KTSAGTVRR
+518 KTSKGTARK
-527 RSLPPRSLFNMMAT
+527 RSVPSQVLFNMMAK
-541 REDKVIREMKNLM
+541 REGQVIREMKSLVR
-554 MYLKNKGLT
+554 YLKSKQLI

>member
-11 MIIFGNDS
+11 MIIFSNDS
-19 DPVQEHLIREDGVTA
+19 DPVQEHLIREDGVDREISTRDR
-34 PSIPPLA
+34 
-41 GGKGGTQNGILER
+41 ILER
-54 KIHAESYTV
+54 KMHAESYTV

-119 GEPVDSALQEQ
+119 GEPVDNTIQEQ
-130 VFGDAPTLKGL
+130 VFGDAPTLEGL

-169 GGEDGPTQGIPI
+169 GGEDDNTQGIPI

-197 FKPFPQGSAF
+197 FKPFPQGLGF
-207 AADLLEALEPFNH
+207 AADLLEALEPFYH
-220 LEFQFGV
+220 LEFQFGI

-238 ARDISK
+238 ASDISK
-244 TAGGY
+244 AAGGY

-285 IMIEEVDAPTLEL
+285 IMIEEIETPTLEL
-298 ISQEIRT
+298 ISQKIRT

-319 QTGLSLLA
+319 QTGLTLLA
-327 DTQETRVN
+327 NTQEMRIN

-343 YELKVETSIPKDRY
+343 YELKVEAALPKDRF
-357 ADIECRRE
+357 ADIECRRK
-365 LRRVFNSNGKYQLHP
+365 LRRVFNSNGQYQLHS
-380 LNKDIVER
+380 LNKDIVEK
-388 HLNLAKGVNSGVVYT
+388 HLNLAKGINNDVVYT

-414 SQKAKAEDL
+414 PQKVKEEDL
-423 VITRTP
+423 LITRTP
-429 IREKVVMRSAQELR
+429 IRERVVMRSALELR
-443 ERIPTHGFEEC
+443 ERMPANGFEKC

-461 AGYTIIN
+461 AGYTVIN
-468 KASGRCYTVSYGRSK
+468 KTSGRCYIVSYGRRK
-483 IGDILGD
+483 TGNILDGA
-490 IVTRRPSEHYLSI
+490 VTGQPSEYYLSI
-503 KYLGIVPERYGDFIF
+503 KYLGIIPERYGDFIS
-518 KTSAGTVRR
+518 KTSKGTARK
-527 RSLPPRSLFNMMAT
+527 RSIPPRTLFNMMAT
-541 REDKVIREMKNLM
+541 REDKVLREMKNLM
-554 MYLKNKGLT
+554 MHLKNKRLI

>member
-19 DPVQEHLIREDGVTA
+19 DPVQEHLIREGSVDKDL
-34 PSIPPLA
+34 S
-41 GGKGGTQNGILER
+41 TQNGILER

-86 HRFNYDNQASSAP
+86 RRFNYDNQASSAP
-99 LRYNLDDI
+99 LRYNLNDI

-119 GEPVDSALQEQ
+119 GEPVDSVIQEQ
-130 VFGDAPTLKGL
+130 VFGDAPSLKDL

-169 GGEDGPTQGIPI
+169 GGEDGDTHGIPI
-181 GKFLDALNYPA
+181 GKFLDALNHPA
-192 QTQSI
+192 QTQAI
-197 FKPFPQGSAF
+197 FKPFPQGSSF
-207 AADLLEALEPFNH
+207 ATDLLEALEPFRH

-238 ARDISK
+238 AGDISK
-244 TAGGY
+244 AAGGY

-260 YIHSNGQMQQLQ
+260 YIHSDGQMQQLQ

-285 IMIEEVDAPTLEL
+285 IMIEDMDAPTLEL
-298 ISQEIRT
+298 ISQEIRR

-327 DTQETRVN
+327 NTQETRVN

-343 YELKVETSIPKDRY
+343 YSLKVETSIPNDRY
-357 ADIECRRE
+357 ADIECRRS
-365 LRRVFNSNGKYQLHP
+365 LRRVFNSNGQYQLHP
-380 LNKDIVER
+380 LNRDIVER
-388 HLNLAKGVNSGVVYT
+388 HLNLAKGINGGVVYT
-403 LDNVYLMQGPP
+403 LDNVYLMQGSTP
-414 SQKAKAEDL
+414 QRVKEADL
-423 VITRTP
+423 LITRTP
-429 IREKVVMRSAQELR
+429 IRERVVMRSARDLR
-443 ERIPTHGFEEC
+443 ERMPTNGFEKC

-468 KASGRCYTVSYGRSK
+468 KASGRCYTVSYGRRK
-483 IGDILGD
+483 IGAIRDGT
-490 IVTRRPSEHYLSI
+490 VTRQPSEYYLSI
-503 KYLGIVPERYGDFIF
+503 KYLGIAPERYSDFIS
-518 KTSAGTVRR
+518 KTSAGTARQ
-527 RSLPPRSLFNMMAT
+527 RSIPPRVLFNMMVT

-554 MYLKNKGLT
+554 TYLKNKRLT

>member
-19 DPVQEHLIREDGVTA
+19 DPVQEHLIREDGVDRGI
-34 PSIPPLA
+34 S
-41 GGKGGTQNGILER
+41 TQNGILER

-169 GGEDGPTQGIPI
+169 GGEDGATQGIPI
-181 GKFLDALNYPA
+181 GKFLDALNYPTH
-192 QTQSI
+192 TQSI
-197 FKPFPQGSAF
+197 FKPFPQGSSF
-207 AADLLEALEPFNH
+207 ATDLLEALEPFHH

-238 ARDISK
+238 ADDISEA
-244 TAGGY
+244 AGGY

-285 IMIEEVDAPTLEL
+285 IMIEEMDPPTLEL
-298 ISQEIRT
+298 ISQKIRT
-305 LRRDNLIGRVLSKS
+305 LRQDNLIGRVLSKS
-319 QTGLSLLA
+319 QTGLTLLA
-327 DTQETRVN
+327 DTQEARVN

-343 YELKVETSIPKDRY
+343 YELKIETAIPKDRF
-357 ADIECRRE
+357 ADIECRRK
-365 LRRVFNSNGKYQLHP
+365 LRSVFSSNGQYQLHP
-380 LNKDIVER
+380 LNKDIVEK
-388 HLNLAKGVNSGVVYT
+388 HLNLAKGINNSVIYT
-403 LDNVYLMQGPP
+403 LDNVYLMQSPIR
-414 SQKAKAEDL
+414 QRVKEKDL
-423 VITRTP
+423 FITRTP
-429 IREKVVMRSAQELR
+429 IRERVVMRSAQELR
-443 ERIPTHGFEEC
+443 DRMPTNGFEKC

-468 KASGRCYTVSYGRSK
+468 RATDRCYTVSYGRRK
-483 IGDILGD
+483 TGNILDGT
-490 IVTRRPSEHYLSI
+490 VTRAPSEYYLSI
-503 KYLGIVPERYGDFIF
+503 KYLGIVPERYNDFISN
-518 KTSAGTVRR
+518 TSKGTARK
-527 RSLPPRSLFNMMAT
+527 RSIPPQKLFNMIST
-541 REDKVIREMKNLM
+541 REDKVIGEMKNLM

>member
-11 MIIFGNDS
+11 MMIFGNDS
-19 DPVQEHLIREDGVTA
+19 DPIQEHLIREDG
-34 PSIPPLA
+34 L
-41 GGKGGTQNGILER
+41 GKGSSTQNGILER

-86 HRFNYDNQASSAP
+86 RRFNYDNQASSAP
-99 LRYNLDDI
+99 LRYNLSDI

-119 GEPVDSALQEQ
+119 TENIDNTIQEE
-130 VFGDAPTLKGL
+130 VFGDAPTLKGV

-169 GGEDGPTQGIPI
+169 GGESDNIQGIPI

-192 QTQSI
+192 QTRSI
-197 FKPFPQGSAF
+197 FEAFPQGSAF
-207 AADLLEALEPFNH
+207 ATDLLEALEPFNQ
-220 LEFQFGV
+220 LEFQFGI

-238 ARDISK
+238 ASDISK
-244 TAGGY
+244 AAAGY

-285 IMIEEVDAPTLEL
+285 IMIEDMDVPTLDL
-298 ISQEIRT
+298 ISQKIRM
-305 LRRDNLIGRVLSKS
+305 LRQDNLIGRVLSKS
-319 QTGLSLLA
+319 QTGLTLLA
-327 DTQETRVN
+327 NTQETRIN

-343 YELKVETSIPKDRY
+343 YDLKVETSIPKDRY

-365 LRRVFNSNGKYQLHP
+365 LRRVFNSNGQYQLHP

-388 HLNLAKGVNSGVVYT
+388 HLNLAKGLNSGVVYT
-403 LDNVYLMQGPP
+403 LDNVYLMQGPVP
-414 SQKAKAEDL
+414 QRVKEADL
-423 VITRTP
+423 LITRAP
-429 IREKVVMRSAQELR
+429 VRERVVMRSAQELR
-443 ERIPTHGFEEC
+443 ERMPTHGFEKC

-468 KASGRCYTVSYGRSK
+468 KASGRCYTVSYGRRK
-483 IGDILGD
+483 TGNILED
-490 IVTRRPSEHYLSI
+490 RVTRQPSEYYLSI
-503 KYLGIVPERYGDFIF
+503 KYMGIAPERYGDFIS
-518 KTSAGTVRR
+518 KTSRGTARQ
-527 RSLPPRSLFNMMAT
+527 RSVPPRTLFNMMVT

-554 MYLKNKGLT
+554 MYLKNKGLI

>member
-11 MIIFGNDS
+11 MIVFGNDS
-19 DPVQEHLIREDGVTA
+19 DPVQEHLIRENSVDGGI
-34 PSIPPLA
+34 S
-41 GGKGGTQNGILER
+41 TQNGILER
-54 KIHAESYTV
+54 KAHAESYTV

-86 HRFNYDNQASSAP
+86 RRFNYDNQASSAP
-99 LRYNLDDI
+99 LRYNLSDI

-119 GEPVDSALQEQ
+119 TENVDNTIQEK
-130 VFGDAPTLKGL
+130 VFGDAPTLEDV

-169 GGEDGPTQGIPI
+169 GGEDDDTHGIPI
-181 GKFLDALNYPA
+181 GKFLDALNYPG

-197 FKPFPQGSAF
+197 FKSFPQGSSF
-207 AADLLEALEPFNH
+207 ATDLLEALEPFNH
-220 LEFQFGV
+220 LEFQFGI

-238 ARDISK
+238 ASDISK
-244 TAGGY
+244 AAGGY

-260 YIHSNGQMQQLQ
+260 YIHSNGQTQQLQ

-285 IMIEEVDAPTLEL
+285 IMIEDMDAPTLKL
-298 ISQEIRT
+298 ISQKIRS

-327 DTQETRVN
+327 STQEARVN
-335 ATNDLFVD
+335 ATNELFVD

-357 ADIECRRE
+357 ANIECRRE
-365 LRRVFNSNGKYQLHP
+365 LRRVFNSNGQYQLHP

-388 HLNLAKGVNSGVVYT
+388 HLNLAKGINSGVVYT
-403 LDNVYLMQGPP
+403 LDNVYLMQGPAP
-414 SQKAKAEDL
+414 QRVKEADL
-423 VITRTP
+423 LITRTP
-429 IREKVVMRSAQELR
+429 IRERVVMRSAQELR
-443 ERIPTHGFEEC
+443 ERMPTNGFEKC

-468 KASGRCYTVSYGRSK
+468 KASGRCYAISYGRRK
-483 IGDILGD
+483 TGNILDGT
-490 IVTRRPSEHYLSI
+490 VTRQPSEHYLSI
-503 KYLGIVPERYGDFIF
+503 KYLGIVPERYGDFIS
-518 KTSAGTVRR
+518 KTSAGTARK
-527 RSLPPRSLFNMMAT
+527 RSIPPRVLFGMMST
-541 REDKVIREMKNLM
+541 REGKVIREMKNLVM
-554 MYLKNKGLT
+554 HLKNKRLI

>member
-11 MIIFGNDS
+11 MIIFSNDS
-19 DPVQEHLIREDGVTA
+19 DPVQEHLIREDG
-34 PSIPPLA
+34 LD
-41 GGKGGTQNGILER
+41 GGSFARNGILER
-54 KIHAESYTV
+54 KMHAESYTV

-99 LRYNLDDI
+99 LRYNLNDI

-119 GEPVDSALQEQ
+119 GEPVDNMVQEQ
-130 VFGDAPTLKGL
+130 VFGDAPTLEGM

-169 GGEDGPTQGIPI
+169 GGEDDDTQGIPI

-197 FKPFPQGSAF
+197 FKPFPQGSEF
-207 AADLLEALEPFNH
+207 ATDLREALEPFNH

-238 ARDISK
+238 AGDISK
-244 TAGGY
+244 AAGGY

-285 IMIEEVDAPTLEL
+285 IMIEEMEAPTLEL
-298 ISQEIRT
+298 ISQKIRR

-319 QTGLSLLA
+319 QTGLTLLA
-327 DTQETRVN
+327 NTQEARIN

-343 YELKVETSIPKDRY
+343 YELKLETSTPQDRF
-357 ADIECRRE
+357 ADIECRRK
-365 LRRVFNSNGKYQLHP
+365 LRRVFNSNGQYQLHP
-380 LNKDIVER
+380 LNKDVVER
-388 HLNLAKGVNSGVVYT
+388 HLNLAKGINSGVVYT
-403 LDNVYLMQGPP
+403 LDNVYLMQEPAP
-414 SQKAKAEDL
+414 QRVEEKDW

-429 IREKVVMRSAQELR
+429 IRERVVMRSAQELR
-443 ERIPTHGFEEC
+443 DRMPTNGFEEC

-468 KASGRCYTVSYGRSK
+468 KASDRCYIVSYGRRK
-483 IGDILGD
+483 TGNILDGT
-490 IVTRRPSEHYLSI
+490 VTRQPSEYYLSI
-503 KYLGIVPERYGDFIF
+503 KYLGIVPERYGDFIS
-518 KTSAGTVRR
+518 KTSKGSARK
-527 RSLPPRSLFNMMAT
+527 RSLPPRTLFNMMAT
-541 REDKVIREMKNLM
+541 REDKVLREMKNM
-554 MYLKNKGLT
+554 MMHLKSKVLV

>member
-19 DPVQEHLIREDGVTA
+19 DPVQEHLIREDGLDRGT
-34 PSIPPLA
+34 S
-41 GGKGGTQNGILER
+41 TQNGILDR

-119 GEPVDSALQEQ
+119 GEPVDNTIQEQ

-154 LFLRNPPFKTKTKVF
+154 MFLRNPPFKTKTKVF
-169 GGEDGPTQGIPI
+169 GGEDAEIQGIPI

-197 FKPFPQGSAF
+197 FNPFPQGSAF
-207 AADLLEALEPFNH
+207 ATDLLEALEPFHH

-238 ARDISK
+238 ANDISEA
-244 TAGGY
+244 AGGY

-260 YIHSNGQMQQLQ
+260 YIQSNGQMQQLQ

-285 IMIEEVDAPTLEL
+285 IMVEEMDPPTLEL
-298 ISQEIRT
+298 ISQKIRT

-319 QTGLSLLA
+319 QTGLTLLA
-327 DTQETRVN
+327 NTQETRVN

-343 YELKVETSIPKDRY
+343 YELKVEASIPKDRF
-357 ADIECRRE
+357 ADIESRRK
-365 LRRVFNSNGKYQLHP
+365 LRGIFNSNGQYQLHP
-380 LNKDIVER
+380 LNKDIVEK
-388 HLNLAKGVNSGVVYT
+388 HLNLAKGINNDVVYT
-403 LDNVYLMQGPP
+403 LDNVYLMQGPSP
-414 SQKAKAEDL
+414 QKVTDRDL
-423 VITRTP
+423 LITRTP
-429 IREKVVMRSAQELR
+429 IRERVVMRSAQELR
-443 ERIPTHGFEEC
+443 DRMPTNGFEKC

-461 AGYTIIN
+461 AGYTVIN
-468 KASGRCYTVSYGRSK
+468 KASGRCYIVSYGRRK
-483 IGDILGD
+483 TGNILDGKA
-490 IVTRRPSEHYLSI
+490 TRQPSEYYLSI
-503 KYLGIVPERYGDFIF
+503 KYMGIAPERYGDFIS
-518 KTSAGTVRR
+518 KTSKGTSRKK
-527 RSLPPRSLFNMMAT
+527 SIPPRTLFNMMAT

-554 MYLKNKGLT
+554 RHLKHKGLI

>member
-19 DPVQEHLIREDGVTA
+19 DPVQEHLIREDGLDRDISTR
-34 PSIPPLA
+34 
-41 GGKGGTQNGILER
+41 NGILDR

-119 GEPVDSALQEQ
+119 GEPVDNTIQEQ
-130 VFGDAPTLKGL
+130 VFGDAPTLKGA

-154 LFLRNPPFKTKTKVF
+154 MFLRNPPFKTKTKVF
-169 GGEDGPTQGIPI
+169 GGEDEEIQGIPI

-197 FKPFPQGSAF
+197 FNPFPQGSAF
-207 AADLLEALEPFNH
+207 AADLLEALEPFRH

-238 ARDISK
+238 ASDISK
-244 TAGGY
+244 AAGGY

-260 YIHSNGQMQQLQ
+260 YIQSNGQMQQLQ

-285 IMIEEVDAPTLEL
+285 IMVEELDAPTLEL
-298 ISQEIRT
+298 ISQRIRT
-305 LRRDNLIGRVLSKS
+305 LRQDNLIGRVLSKS
-319 QTGLSLLA
+319 QTGLTLLA
-327 DTQETRVN
+327 NAQETRVN

-343 YELKVETSIPKDRY
+343 YELKVEASIPKDRF
-357 ADIECRRE
+357 ADIEYRRK
-365 LRRVFNSNGKYQLHP
+365 LRGVFNSNGQYQLHP
-380 LNKDIVER
+380 LNKDIVEK
-388 HLNLAKGVNSGVVYT
+388 HLNLAKGINNDVIYT

-414 SQKAKAEDL
+414 SQKVTERDL
-423 VITRTP
+423 LITRTP
-429 IREKVVMRSAQELR
+429 TCERVVMRSAQELR
-443 ERIPTHGFEEC
+443 DRMPTNGFEKC

-461 AGYTIIN
+461 AGYTVIN
-468 KASGRCYTVSYGRSK
+468 KASGRCYTVGYGRRK
-483 IGDILGD
+483 TGNILDGKA
-490 IVTRRPSEHYLSI
+490 TKQPSEYYLSI
-503 KYLGIVPERYGDFIF
+503 RYLGIAPERYGDFIS
-518 KTSAGTVRR
+518 KTSKGTSRQK
-527 RSLPPRSLFNMMAT
+527 SIPPRTLFNMMAT
-541 REDKVIREMKNLM
+541 REDKVIQEMKSLM
-554 MYLKNKGLT
+554 AHLKHKRLV

>member
-19 DPVQEHLIREDGVTA
+19 DPVQEHLIREDGLDRGASTR
-34 PSIPPLA
+34 
-41 GGKGGTQNGILER
+41 NGILDR

-119 GEPVDSALQEQ
+119 GEPVDNTIQEQ

-154 LFLRNPPFKTKTKVF
+154 MFLRNPPFKTKTKVF
-169 GGEDGPTQGIPI
+169 GGEDEEIQGIPI

-207 AADLLEALEPFNH
+207 ATDLLEALEPFQH

-238 ARDISK
+238 SSDISK
-244 TAGGY
+244 AAEGY

-260 YIHSNGQMQQLQ
+260 YIQSNGQMQQLQ

-285 IMIEEVDAPTLEL
+285 IMVEEMDPPTLEL
-298 ISQEIRT
+298 ISARIRT

-319 QTGLSLLA
+319 QTGLTLLA
-327 DTQETRVN
+327 NAQETRVN

-343 YELKVETSIPKDRY
+343 YELKVEASIPKDRF
-357 ADIECRRE
+357 ADIESRRK
-365 LRRVFNSNGKYQLHP
+365 LRGIFNSNGQYQLHP
-380 LNKDIVER
+380 LNKDIVEK
-388 HLNLAKGVNSGVVYT
+388 HLNLAKGINNDVVYT
-403 LDNVYLMQGPP
+403 LDNVYLMQGPAP
-414 SQKAKAEDL
+414 QKVTERDL
-423 VITRTP
+423 LITRTP
-429 IREKVVMRSAQELR
+429 IRERVVMRSAQELR
-443 ERIPTHGFEEC
+443 DRMPTNGFEKC

-461 AGYTIIN
+461 AGYTVIN
-468 KASGRCYTVSYGRSK
+468 KASGRCYAVSYGRRK
-483 IGDILGD
+483 TGNILDGKA
-490 IVTRRPSEHYLSI
+490 TRQPSEYYLSI
-503 KYLGIVPERYGDFIF
+503 RYLGIAPERYGDFIS
-518 KTSAGTVRR
+518 KTSKGTSRKK
-527 RSLPPRSLFNMMAT
+527 SLSPRTLFNMMVT
-541 REDKVIREMKNLM
+541 REDKVIREMKSLM
-554 MYLKNKGLT
+554 AHLKHKRLI